1 MNKDKKTKLAFGLPD
16 IKALCNKIIE
26 SFDKEDKECVIES
39 LGVTDQGFLNIKLKE
54 SIITE

>member
-26 SFDKEDKECVIES
+26 SFDKEDKESVIES
-39 LGVTDQGFLNIKLKE
+39 LGVTD
-54 SIITE
+54 

>member
-26 SFDKEDKECVIES
+26 SFDKEDKVNKYYC
-39 LGVTDQGFLNIKLKE
+39 LKY
-54 SIITE
+54 SSNL